1 MNEIEQ
7 TDMPDSIRI
16 FSADLSLRCPGFA
29 LIHSE
34 AGRTRVEGLWHI
46 EDRSSASSHGKLL
59 SGIYELLCSITEDV
73 DIFVREKS
81 FSRFAKETQ
90 AISKVVGIAD

>member
-1 MNEIEQ
+1 MKETEQ

-16 FSADLSLRCPGFA
+16 LSADLSLRCPGFA
-29 LIHSE
+29 LIRSE
-34 AGRTRVEGLWHI
+34 AGSTCVEGLWHI
-46 EDRSSASSHGKLL
+46 EDRSPTSTHGKLL
-59 SGIYELLCSITEDV
+59 SGIYELLCSITADV